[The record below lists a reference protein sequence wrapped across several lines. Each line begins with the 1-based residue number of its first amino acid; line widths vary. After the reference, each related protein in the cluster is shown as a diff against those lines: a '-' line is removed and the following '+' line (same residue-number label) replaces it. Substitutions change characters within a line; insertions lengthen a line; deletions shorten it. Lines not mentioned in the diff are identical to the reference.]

1 MKNKSIRR
9 SSNSKMLVVKP
20 LKMRK
25 PDNLQSSKNSRDLR
39 PLLRKKQDRKQLLK
53 RRLVR
58 KQSLLNVRDN

>member
-1 MKNKSIRR
+1 
-9 SSNSKMLVVKP
+9 MLVVKP